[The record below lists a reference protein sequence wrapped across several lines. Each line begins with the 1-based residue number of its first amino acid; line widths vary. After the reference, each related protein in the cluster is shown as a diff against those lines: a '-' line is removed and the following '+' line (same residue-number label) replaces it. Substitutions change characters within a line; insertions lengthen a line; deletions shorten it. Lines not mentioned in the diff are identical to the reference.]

1 MKASAGGKDKSSGKS
16 RLTMGPI
23 LFHWPAEEKRDFYFR
38 IADEAPVDTVY
49 LGEVVCSK
57 RAPFFERYCPE
68 VAERL
73 VNAGK
78 KVVFSSLAEVMIL
91 RERKMT
97 EGLCAMEEFEVEA
110 NDASALF
117 HLRGKPHR
125 IGQYFNTYNEETL
138 RHLAEGGATHVSLP
152 AELPRESL
160 ILLSGAAKA
169 CGIALEA
176 QVYGRVG
183 LALSARCYH
192 ARAHG
197 RVKDN
202 CQFVCEEDPDGMVL
216 KTLGGQDF
224 LCVNGVQT
232 VSYTCL
238 NLIHEMADMREMGI
252 DAFRLSPHHCDMVA
266 VSKFFDDVLSGRM
279 TADEAERHIR
289 ESGLAAPCSN
299 GFFHGREGYSW
310 SRA

>member
-1 MKASAGGKDKSSGKS
+1 MQGK
-16 RLTMGPI
+16 LTLGPV
-23 LFHWPAEEKRDFYFR
+23 LFHWPAEAKRDFYFK

-57 RAPFFERYCPE
+57 RAPFFEPYYAE
-68 VAERL
+68 VAERMAS
-73 VNAGK
+73 AGK
-78 KVVFSSLAEVMIL
+78 TVVFSSLAEIMIP

-97 EGLCAMEEFEVEA
+97 AGLCEMEEFEVEA
-110 NDASALF
+110 NDAAALF
-117 HLRGKPHR
+117 YLRGRPHR
-125 IGQYFNTYNEETL
+125 VGQYFNTYNEETL
-138 RHLAEGGATHVSLP
+138 RHLSHGGATHVSLP
-152 AELPRESL
+152 AELPREAL
-160 ILLSGAAKA
+160 VLLTRAARQY
-169 CGIALEA
+169 GIELEV

-224 LCVNGVQT
+224 LCVNGVQA

-238 NLIHEMADMREMGI
+238 NLIHEMAEMTDMGI
-252 DAFRLSPHHCDMVA
+252 GLFRLSPHHCDMVA
-266 VSKFFDDVLSGRM
+266 VSKYFDDVLCGRM
-279 TADEAERHIR
+279 AADEAERRIA
-289 ESGLAAPCSN
+289 EAGLNAPPSN
-299 GFFHGREGYSW
+299 GFYHGREGYSW
-310 SRA
+310 GRV